1 MDVGVLITLTVA
13 LFFILDP
20 FASLPVFIS
29 VTKNLDQKEIKAYAN
44 KAVLV
49 AAILLFVFVF
59 VGSDLMG
66 IFGVTMDSFR
76 VAGGAVLFMMSIEL
90 IFGLKLAKMDDEKGA
105 AWVIIATPILT
116 GPGVI
121 TTAVLFSAQYGA
133 AIVLIAGVIALLLTW
148 IILRSA
154 TVIMKFVGEQ
164 VIGILSKIIG
174 LLIAA
179 MAVEYIFGGA
189 LAWFNNNSVELIS
202 LALSFI

>member
-29 VTKNLDQKEIKAYAN
+29 VTKNLDQKEIRAYAN

-189 LAWFNNNSVELIS
+189 LAWFNNNSADIIA

>member
-1 MDVGVLITLTVA
+1 MITLTVA

>member
-1 MDVGVLITLTVA
+1 MDAGVIITLTIS
-13 LFFILDP
+13 LFLILDP

-29 VTKNLDQKEIKAYAN
+29 VTKGLEDKVIKEYAN
-44 KAVLV
+44 RAVLV
-49 AAILLFVFVF
+49 AAILLLVFVL
-59 VGSDLMG
+59 VGTDLMG

-121 TTAVLFSAQYGA
+121 TTAVLFTAQYGMVP
-133 AIVLIAGVIALLLTW
+133 VLIAGFISLFITW
-148 IILRSA
+148 LILRSA
-154 TVIMKFVGEQ
+154 STIMKFVGEQ

-179 MAVEYIFGGA
+179 MAVEYIFAGT
-189 LAWFNNNSVELIS
+189 LQWFNHNTADLIM
-202 LALSFI
+202 LALSFV

>member
-202 LALSFI
+202 LALSFV